1 MDPMG
6 KVNIFGLRGSLPET
20 NPNKALFSGKSVKI
34 AIDLFSRRIGLP
46 FTESDYKLWA
56 PMILINGVMGVLKIA
71 ENKWVTEV
79 IILIGVIIPLIRGQK
94 GHIESPWNLFFQQ
107 TWITK

>member
-34 AIDLFSRRIGLP
+34 VIDLFSRGIGPP

-56 PMILINGVMGVLKIA
+56 PMIVINGVMGGPK
-71 ENKWVTEV
+71 NGRK
-79 IILIGVIIPLIRGQK
+79 
-94 GHIESPWNLFFQQ
+94 
-107 TWITK
+107 